1 MVSRNRKWKNILK
14 LLMAVKIILTFYS
27 ASASRGV
34 CTILSNIYDGTF
46 CESHKWLSQIFDSP
60 KYVSDIFMKF

>member
-1 MVSRNRKWKNILK
+1 MVSRNRKEKNILK

-34 CTILSNIYDGTF
+34 FAVLSNIYDGTLR
-46 CESHKWLSQIFDSP
+46 KFDSP